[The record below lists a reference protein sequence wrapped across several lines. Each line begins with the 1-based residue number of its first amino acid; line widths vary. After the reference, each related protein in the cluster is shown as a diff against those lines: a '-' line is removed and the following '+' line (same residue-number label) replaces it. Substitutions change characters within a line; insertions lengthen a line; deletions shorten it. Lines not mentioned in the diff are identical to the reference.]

1 MKRKHKDA
9 MIAMGIKISA
19 LEHLFKMHGQ
29 AHMAQDILPQFVLLS
44 KKVEKLEGD
53 ILPGVVPGRTSLW
66 TRVVD
71 LERNK
76 ADAIS
81 LSGVEGD
88 KIRQRVE
95 DLEKRMVQIDIHRDR
110 LNDHDESIEALCET
124 VDQLS
129 TCKCQAGE
137 QMLKRI
143 AALETR
149 MDVVTKG
156 DLTLIAEHV
165 DNLEESNRVFLKS
178 IPEIEILKTRVI
190 GLVRD
195 VDALQIR
202 LPRAQD
208 MIAECHPSGCITLS
222 KPQSR
227 LKTDRKKAK

>member
-1 MKRKHKDA
+1 MKIKRK
-9 MIAMGIKISA
+9 M
-19 LEHLFKMHGQ
+19 LFKELRRLRYANVTHFNEIRTLDGKIQTITRTLKLHGE
-29 AHMAQDILPQFVLLS
+29 AHMAQDIQPEFKQL
-44 KKVEKLEGD
+44 KEM
-53 ILPGVVPGRTSLW
+53 
-66 TRVVD
+66 VD
-71 LERNK
+71 MHL
-76 ADAIS
+76 
-81 LSGVEGD
+81 
-88 KIRQRVE
+88 
-95 DLEKRMVQIDIHRDR
+95 HR
-110 LNDHDESIEALCET
+110 LADHDESIEALCET

-202 LPRAQD
+202 LSRAQD
-208 MIAECHPSGCITLS
+208 MIAEM
-222 KPQSR
+222 QRDSR
-227 LKTDRKKAK
+227 ILKSPGYKKEIAAQKQDAKSKKAKSCP